1 MPNISGTHLCI
12 YVSGLVL
19 VLLLL
24 GLFGS
29 KYLTFDINDN
39 PYSPTIE
46 NLNVPSVSSSGDVS
60 SGASELYGWGYT
72 PIIKKH
78 KSSVKP
84 RKCPSCENIYSDE
97 PDMCILCQGNDKD
110 CRFADITQNV
120 NIDKYVL
127 KSSIPPCPDLSEY
140 AKKNMIPAYPFNK
153 NEWILK
159 SEIPPCPQIPNLN
172 DYVRKSEIP
181 ACMENSGNNCP
192 ECPVAPICPV
202 APPCAGEKIKVV
214 EKIIYKDRPFS
225 QEELNYKNNY
235 GYLPNNINYYP
246 QNGGTWTPKLS
257 ELNEG
262 FINEPLVPSINIS
275 RGMEVFRSRKNKK

>member
-1 MPNISGTHLCI
+1 MSKISGTHICI
-12 YVSGLVL
+12 YVFGLIL

-29 KYLTFDINDN
+29 KYLTFDTNYN
-39 PYSPTIE
+39 PYSTTIE
-46 NLNVPSVSSSGDVS
+46 NLDVPSISSTGDIS
-60 SGASELYGWGYT
+60 AGASELYGWGYT
-72 PIIKKH
+72 PIVKKQRQ
-78 KSSVKP
+78 KVKP

-97 PDMCILCQGNDKD
+97 HDMCILCQGTEKD

-140 AKKNMIPAYPFNK
+140 AKKNMIPPNNSFNPD
-153 NEWILK
+153 EWILK
-159 SEIPPCPQIPNLN
+159 SSIPPCPRIPNLN

-181 ACMENSGNNCP
+181 SCVENVSNCP
-192 ECPVAPICPV
+192 ECPIAPICPV
-202 APPCAGEKIKVV
+202 APPCSGENIKIV
-214 EKIIYKDRPFS
+214 EKIIYKDKLLS
-225 QEELNYKNNY
+225 NEELNYKNNY

-262 FINEPLVPSINIS
+262 FINEPMVPSMNIS
-275 RGMEVFRSRKNKK
+275 RGMEVFRSRNKK